1 VRLLEFLKSRSYET
15 SKQEELLYEFVATEL
30 EQGSLSKGL
39 WTKALAETSFD
50 DARARALYIKMRVAG
65 LEAELREIAPHLKQ
79 LDEARSRLTR
89 LLEQGCSQEAIDYL
103 GNPVLAAAYTQKYG
117 VSMDKINKAISVGK
131 IKGCIVDGYLWLQDR
146 SF

>member
-1 VRLLEFLKSRSYET
+1 MRLLEFLKSRSYET

-50 DARARALYIKMRVAG
+50 DARARALYIKIRVAG